1 MLLSRHILCRLCPPA
16 LMVEFEAERAALA
29 EHLTWMV
36 TAAARLK
43 VCCLGAGRMPTTWS
57 LLLLLHLAGRN
68 HRP

>member
-1 MLLSRHILCRLCPPA
+1 
-16 LMVEFEAERAALA
+16 MVEFEAERAALA